1 MKAFE
6 PQDYLIFDCIVGSR
20 LYGTNTEKSDTDYR
34 GVANTPLNVVL
45 DLFQGFEQKDSGF
58 IEDDKVIY
66 DLGKFIKLCSAANPN
81 ILELLFVPDSHIL
94 FSTPTWE
101 KLIENRQY
109 FLSKK
114 ARWTFSGYAVS
125 QLNDIKNH
133 RQWFIDSPKQKPTR
147 EMFGLT
153 DSPKA
158 SGENLGFLESL
169 NLELIDNKYRDEFR
183 REIEYRHQK
192 KAWDNYASWAKNRNP
207 ERKRLEEL
215 YKYDV
220 KHASHLVR
228 LMSEG
233 KELLLTGKIT
243 FPLPNAEEILA
254 IKNGKYQY
262 EEIIEIA
269 ETLDAQFAEWDKES
283 KLPYSANQEKLSEL
297 YYELITKR

>member
-34 GVANTPLNVVL
+34 GVTNTPLNVVL

-58 IEDDKVIY
+58 VEDDKVIY
-66 DLGKFIKLCSAANPN
+66 DLGKFIKLCAASNPN
-81 ILELLFVPDSHIL
+81 IIELLFIPDSHIL
-94 FSTPTWE
+94 FSSPAWE

-114 ARWTFSGYAVS
+114 ARHTFSGYAMS

-133 RQWFIDSPKQKPTR
+133 RQWFINPPKEKPTR
-147 EMFGLT
+147 KMFELT

-169 NLELIDNKYRDEFR
+169 SLDLIDNEYRDEFR
-183 REIEYRHQK
+183 REIEYRQQK

-215 YKYDV
+215 YQYDV

-228 LMSEG
+228 LMTEG

-269 ETLDAQFAEWDKES
+269 ETMDDQFAVWEQNS
-283 KLPYSANQEKLSEL
+283 PLPYSANQEKLSEL
-297 YYELITKR
+297 YCKLVTER